1 MELDVT
7 IFEMGPRDG
16 LQNERNFISTPQK
29 IKLVNLL
36 SNSGIRKIET
46 ASFVSSKWVP
56 QMADGEEV
64 MAGIRRKPG
73 VSFTALTPNE
83 KGLERAIKAKANEI
97 AVFGSASEGFS
108 KANINK
114 SVSESLQT
122 FRPIVKAAPMPVRG
136 YISCITDCPYDGP
149 TNPAD
154 VIKVGEELLDMG
166 CYEIS
171 LGDTLGSA
179 TPETTQK
186 LMSALSSAFKTKDL
200 ALHFHD
206 TKGRAIEN
214 INISLDFGISTFDSS
229 IAGLGGCPYAPGAK
243 GNVSTEVVIEFLEN
257 KGLRTGVDREKIKEA
272 AEFARSLR
280 R

>member
-16 LQNERNFISTPQK
+16 LQNESNFISTPQK

-36 SNSGIRKIET
+36 SSSGIRKIET

-56 QMADGEEV
+56 QMADGEDV

-73 VSFTALTPNE
+73 VSFSALTPNQ
-83 KGLERAIKAKANEI
+83 KGLERAIKAKADEI

-114 SVSESLQT
+114 SVSESLET

-149 TNPAD
+149 TNPAE

-186 LMSALSSAFKTKDL
+186 LLSALSSAFNTKDL

-243 GNVSTEVVIEFLEN
+243 GNVSTESVIEFLES
-257 KGLRTGVDREKIKEA
+257 KGLRTGVDIEKIKEA

-280 R
+280 

>member
-1 MELDVT
+1 MEVDVT

-16 LQNERNFISTPQK
+16 LQNERNFINTSDK

-64 MAGIRRKPG
+64 MAGIQRKSG

-83 KGLERAIKAKANEI
+83 KGLERAIKARADEI

-149 TNPAD
+149 TNPAE

-186 LMSALSSAFKTKDL
+186 LLSALLSAFKTKDL

-243 GNVSTEVVIEFLEN
+243 GNVSTEAVIEFLES
-257 KGLRTGVDREKIKEA
+257 KGLRTGIDREKIKEA

>member
-1 MELDVT
+1 MEVDVT

-16 LQNERNFISTPQK
+16 LQNESNFINTPDK

-36 SNSGIRKIET
+36 STSGIRKIET

-64 MAGIRRKPG
+64 MAGIQRKSG

-83 KGLERAIKAKANEI
+83 KGLERAIKAKADEI

-114 SVSESLQT
+114 SIMESLQT
-122 FRPIVKAAPMPVRG
+122 FRPIVEAAPMPVRG

-149 TNPAD
+149 INPAE
-154 VIKVGEELLDMG
+154 VIKVAEELLDMG

-179 TPETTQK
+179 NPHSTEK
-186 LMSALSSAFKTKDL
+186 LLSALSSEFQMKDL
-200 ALHFHD
+200 AVHFHD
-206 TKGRAIEN
+206 TQGKAIEN
-214 INISLDFGISTFDSS
+214 IGVTLDFGISTFDSS

-243 GNVSTEVVIEFLEN
+243 GNVATEAVVEFLES
-257 KGLRTGVDREKIKEA
+257 KGLHTGVEKEKIKEA